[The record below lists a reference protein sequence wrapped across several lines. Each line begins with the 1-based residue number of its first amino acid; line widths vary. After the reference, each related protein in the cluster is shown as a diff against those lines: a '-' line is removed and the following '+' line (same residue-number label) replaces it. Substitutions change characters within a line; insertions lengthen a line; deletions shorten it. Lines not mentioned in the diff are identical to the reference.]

1 MIVVDM
7 RCYKVMVIDKQ
18 GHGDMFLVFSMSYNL
33 KIKYTYSRK
42 KEMNIWYRLKG
53 SNDSQMFF

>member
-42 KEMNIWYRLKG
+42 KEMNI
-53 SNDSQMFF
+53 